1 MSKIDLQDAYKY
13 IFVNPDDW
21 ELLGSTLNVR
31 LSDGTIQKQY
41 FIDCF
46 LPFGLRTSPRIFCTY
61 AEALRYIML
70 QNGVSIVANYI
81 DDFFTCGYPDTI
93 ECSTNLQTMIN
104 TCEELG
110 FSVQP
115 NKTVLPTTTM
125 EYLGI
130 EIDTVQM
137 QLRIS
142 DERLNDIMNELYA
155 WKHRKVCTKRDLL
168 SIIGKLT
175 FVSRVVRAG
184 VIGSDV
190 PWLECP
196 ACNALAWVITLTE

>member
-1 MSKIDLQDAYKY
+1 MGAFPKKRSVNKYRVVHDLSWPPSGSVNSGITDDYSVQYISIDTIASIIKDMGVIGVQMSKIDLQDAFKY

-81 DDFFTCGYPDTI
+81 DDFFTCEYPDTI
-93 ECSTNLQTMIN
+93 ECSANL
-104 TCEELG
+104 
-110 FSVQP
+110 
-115 NKTVLPTTTM
+115 
-125 EYLGI
+125 
-130 EIDTVQM
+130 
-137 QLRIS
+137 
-142 DERLNDIMNELYA
+142 
-155 WKHRKVCTKRDLL
+155 
-168 SIIGKLT
+168 
-175 FVSRVVRAG
+175 
-184 VIGSDV
+184 
-190 PWLECP
+190 
-196 ACNALAWVITLTE
+196 